1 MALLQITEPGQ
12 AVDPHQ
18 RKHAAGIDLGTTNS
32 LIAAV
37 RAGETDT
44 LPDFGGAHLL
54 PSVVRYHTD
63 GSVTVGAKALESAKE
78 DPLNTIVSVKRLM
91 GRGLEDVDTLGDQMP
106 YDFVTKDKKGM
117 PDINVASGPV
127 SPVEVSAEILRNL
140 AHRGEATLAGPLDGV
155 VITVPAYFDDAQ
167 RQATKDAATLAHLNV
182 LRLLNEP
189 TAAAVAYGL
198 DSGTEGVIAVYDLGG
213 GTFDISL
220 LRLNRGVFEVLS
232 TGGNSALG
240 GDDFDRAVAS
250 WLLEASGIEGEI
262 SKGQF
267 RGLMLEARAI
277 KEALSDQA
285 SVKVDIDL
293 DGLIV
298 KSEITREK
306 FDELVA
312 PFVGDSIKACRRA
325 VRDAGVGLEDI
336 KHVVLVGGSTRV
348 PTVRA
353 KVASYFHTEP
363 LSNIDP
369 DRVVAIGA
377 AIQANILVGN
387 KSDDEVLLLDVLPLS
402 LGLETMGGLVEKVI
416 TRNTAIPVAKAQEFT
431 TYKDGQTAM
440 LIHIVQGERELVSD
454 CRSLAQFELRGI
466 PPMVAG
472 AAKIQVMFQVDAD
485 GILSVSAKELS
496 TGVETH
502 IEVKPSYGLTEDEI
516 TTMLKASFEYAE
528 ADVATRSLTEAKVDT
543 QRVIDAV
550 ANAIALDGDRLLSQ
564 QERSSLNETL
574 AEVQAI
580 ATNSER
586 ASEIIAASER
596 LAKASDEFASR
607 RMDDSVRQ
615 ALAGTSLDEL
625 SESIADAED

>member
-1 MALLQITEPGQ
+1 
-12 AVDPHQ
+12 
-18 RKHAAGIDLGTTNS
+18 
-32 LIAAV
+32 
-37 RAGETDT
+37 
-44 LPDFGGAHLL
+44 
-54 PSVVRYHTD
+54 
-63 GSVTVGAKALESAKE
+63 
-78 DPLNTIVSVKRLM
+78 
-91 GRGLEDVDTLGDQMP
+91 
-106 YDFVTKDKKGM
+106 
-117 PDINVASGPV
+117 
-127 SPVEVSAEILRNL
+127 
-140 AHRGEATLAGPLDGV
+140 
-155 VITVPAYFDDAQ
+155 
-167 RQATKDAATLAHLNV
+167 
-182 LRLLNEP
+182 
-189 TAAAVAYGL
+189 
-198 DSGTEGVIAVYDLGG
+198 
-213 GTFDISL
+213 
-220 LRLNRGVFEVLS
+220 
-232 TGGNSALG
+232 
-240 GDDFDRAVAS
+240 
-250 WLLEASGIEGEI
+250 
-262 SKGQF
+262 
-267 RGLMLEARAI
+267 
-277 KEALSDQA
+277 
-285 SVKVDIDL
+285 
-293 DGLIV
+293 
-298 KSEITREK
+298 
-306 FDELVA
+306 
-312 PFVGDSIKACRRA
+312 
-325 VRDAGVGLEDI
+325 
-336 KHVVLVGGSTRV
+336 V

-586 ASEIIAASER
+586 ASEITAASER

>member
-1 MALLQITEPGQ
+1 M
-12 AVDPHQ
+12 
-18 RKHAAGIDLGTTNS
+18 
-32 LIAAV
+32 
-37 RAGETDT
+37 
-44 LPDFGGAHLL
+44 
-54 PSVVRYHTD
+54 
-63 GSVTVGAKALESAKE
+63 
-78 DPLNTIVSVKRLM
+78 
-91 GRGLEDVDTLGDQMP
+91 
-106 YDFVTKDKKGM
+106 
-117 PDINVASGPV
+117 
-127 SPVEVSAEILRNL
+127 
-140 AHRGEATLAGPLDGV
+140 
-155 VITVPAYFDDAQ
+155 
-167 RQATKDAATLAHLNV
+167 
-182 LRLLNEP
+182 
-189 TAAAVAYGL
+189 
-198 DSGTEGVIAVYDLGG
+198 
-213 GTFDISL
+213 
-220 LRLNRGVFEVLS
+220 LS

-250 WLLEASGIEGEI
+250 WLLEASGIKGEI

-285 SVKVDIDL
+285 SVKVDMNL

-298 KSEITREK
+298 KSEMTREI

>member
-250 WLLEASGIEGEI
+250 WLLAASGIEGEI

-285 SVKVDIDL
+285 
-293 DGLIV
+293 
-298 KSEITREK
+298 
-306 FDELVA
+306 F
-312 PFVGDSIKACRRA
+312 
-325 VRDAGVGLEDI
+325 
-336 KHVVLVGGSTRV
+336 
-348 PTVRA
+348 
-353 KVASYFHTEP
+353 
-363 LSNIDP
+363 
-369 DRVVAIGA
+369 
-377 AIQANILVGN
+377 
-387 KSDDEVLLLDVLPLS
+387 
-402 LGLETMGGLVEKVI
+402 
-416 TRNTAIPVAKAQEFT
+416 
-431 TYKDGQTAM
+431 
-440 LIHIVQGERELVSD
+440 GEGR
-454 CRSLAQFELRGI
+454 
-466 PPMVAG
+466 
-472 AAKIQVMFQVDAD
+472 
-485 GILSVSAKELS
+485 
-496 TGVETH
+496 
-502 IEVKPSYGLTEDEI
+502 YGP
-516 TTMLKASFEYAE
+516 
-528 ADVATRSLTEAKVDT
+528 
-543 QRVIDAV
+543 
-550 ANAIALDGDRLLSQ
+550 
-564 QERSSLNETL
+564 
-574 AEVQAI
+574 
-580 ATNSER
+580 
-586 ASEIIAASER
+586 
-596 LAKASDEFASR
+596 
-607 RMDDSVRQ
+607 
-615 ALAGTSLDEL
+615 
-625 SESIADAED
+625 